1 MSGGSLD
8 YFYCQLREH
17 VGDFGDRE
25 LDELVDDL
33 ADLFHD
39 REWYLSADDDKGDI
53 FRWLVRNIEYEEA
66 KKLANFFY
74 RNRVDTI
81 IYTGSNGDLIR
92 AIKEEKEAFEKNPDR
107 ILELPSVPHCY
118 GFEFEDYL
126 HLFFGTNN
134 YDFFG
139 HDGYL
144 PDDDEAKSIYLG
156 GG

>member
-1 MSGGSLD
+1 MYIIRKGIFETNSSECHALIIP
-8 YFYCQLREH
+8 REQ
-17 VGDFGDRE
+17 GI
-25 LDELVDDL
+25 DL
-33 ADLFHD
+33 TRTID
-39 REWYLSADDDKGDI
+39 LSADDDKGDI

-107 ILELPSVPHCY
+107 ILEIPRVPHCY

-126 HLFFGTNN
+126 HLFFGTGN
-134 YDFFG
+134 YDYFG

-144 PDDDEAKSIYLG
+144 PKSDEAQSIYIGCG
-156 GG
+156 G